1 MDTAVHEVAD
11 DGTLVEL
18 HKASG
23 GAWGGIMVDHEFY
36 RLIEEMFGKEVVP
49 EIKSKFLWDW
59 MKMCKEFETRKR
71 QVQLDADEERSLKL
85 QIPPRFFINSQK
97 NMDFLTSFDKLELKS
112 SQFHKF
118 FEPVVMKIVSHVR
131 TVLQIVPE
139 VRLILMVGGFSE
151 SKYVQSMMEKEFPQK
166 RMIVPL
172 QAGLAVLE
180 GAVLFGFNPRSIA
193 ARICRQTY
201 GVRALY
207 PYKEG
212 EHNPDFKCIVD
223 GREMCENIF
232 KILVREGERISL
244 NTERCSELLS
254 SHKEETRRNMEL
266 TVPVFASKMK
276 DPKYTTDEGCVD
288 LGVIR
293 IQPPPSGWT
302 VSEQF
307 KVSVYFGRTEF
318 KVTVYNKSTNKKH
331 KATFDFLKDD

>member
-11 DGTLVEL
+11 DGTLMEL

-49 EIKSKFLWDW
+49 EIKAKYLWDW

-71 QVQLDADEERSLKL
+71 QVQLDAEKERSLKL
-85 QIPPRFFINSQK
+85 QIPPRFFVNSQK

-131 TVLQIVPE
+131 TVLQKVPE
-139 VRLILMVGGFSE
+139 VRLILMVGGFAE
-151 SKYVQSMMEKEFPQK
+151 SKYVQSKMEKEFPEK
-166 RMIVPL
+166 RVIVPL

-207 PYKEG
+207 QYREG
-212 EHNPDFKCIVD
+212 EHDPDFKCTVD
-223 GREMCENIF
+223 GR
-232 KILVREGERISL
+232 
-244 NTERCSELLS
+244 
-254 SHKEETRRNMEL
+254 
-266 TVPVFASKMK
+266 
-276 DPKYTTDEGCVD
+276 
-288 LGVIR
+288 
-293 IQPPPSGWT
+293 
-302 VSEQF
+302 
-307 KVSVYFGRTEF
+307 
-318 KVTVYNKSTNKKH
+318 
-331 KATFDFLKDD
+331 